1 MAQSGEVKTAPE
13 LALAAA
19 SHDIVHISAST
30 ARRVM
35 HEQGMN
41 TMHMVNKPLLSS
53 EHKRK
58 RLAFAREHHDWTVQQ

>member
-1 MAQSGEVKTAPE
+1 MAQRDEVKTAPE

-35 HEQGMN
+35 HEQGLN
-41 TMHMVNKPLLSS
+41 TMHMLGS
-53 EHKRK
+53 HC
-58 RLAFAREHHDWTVQQ
+58 

>member
-35 HEQGMN
+35 HEQGLN
-41 TMHMVNKPLLSS
+41 AMHMLGS
-53 EHKRK
+53 HC
-58 RLAFAREHHDWTVQQ
+58 